1 VKNKLESDHFNKKVS
16 SATKWSALTQIVVKL
31 IQPITTIILARLL
44 LPEDFG
50 IVANITMIVSFAEMF
65 ADAGFSKY
73 IVQHE
78 FSNKNDLLI
87 TSLVAFWANI
97 MISVFLFIIII
108 LSRNTLALLIGSVGY
123 EWPLV
128 ISGVSIPLFSVVS
141 VQKAIFIRALDF
153 KTLFKIQL
161 FSSLVPFVVS
171 IPIAMIG
178 GGYWALIVGTLCTN
192 IISAVLLTCKSTLK
206 PRPYFNFSILKSMF
220 SFSYWTLIES
230 IVIWL
235 TAWVDIFLINN
246 ILSNYYIGL
255 FKNSISLINALTGII
270 VATFMPIMFSAL
282 SRNQNDDRLFF
293 HFYEK
298 NQKIVAY
305 LLFPI
310 SIGIY
315 IFRDFATLL
324 MLGPNWEEAAMIVG
338 CWGFASGF
346 VIVFSGFSS
355 EVYRAKGKPKISVM
369 HQSIWIAFI
378 IPLVLIGVRQS
389 FELFIYYRVVARF
402 SGILIAFVIMKVKFG
417 VSPIASIR
425 NVIAPIFA
433 SISMG
438 VFAVL
443 MNEIL
448 PAGMLFQFINIFICI
463 VFYYLFVRIVFKKDY
478 AEIITYLFNS

>member
-1 VKNKLESDHFNKKVS
+1 MKNKLESDYFNKKVS
-16 SATKWSALTQIVVKL
+16 SATRWSALTQIVVKL

-78 FSNKNDLLI
+78 FSDKNDLLI

-97 MISVFLFIIII
+97 IISVFLFIIII
-108 LSRNTLALLIGSVGY
+108 LSRNKLALLIGSVGY

-128 ISGVSIPLFSVVS
+128 ISGFSIPLFSVVS

-153 KTLFKIQL
+153 KTLFKIRL

-178 GGYWALIVGTLCTN
+178 GGYWALIFGTLCTN

-206 PRPYFNFSILKSMF
+206 PRPYFNFSILKTMF

-246 ILSNYYIGL
+246 FLSNYYIGL
-255 FKNSISLINALTGII
+255 FKNSISLINALTGVI
-270 VATFMPIMFSAL
+270 VATFTPIMFSAL
-282 SRNQNDDRLFF
+282 ARNQNDDRLFF

-315 IFRDFATLL
+315 LFRDFATLL
-324 MLGPNWEEAAMIVG
+324 MFGPNWEEAAMIVG
-338 CWGFASGF
+338 SWGFASGF

-369 HQSIWIAFI
+369 QQSIWIAFI

-389 FELFIYYRVVARF
+389 FEIFIYYRVVARF
-402 SGILIAFVIMKVKFG
+402 SGILIAFVLMKVNFG
-417 VSPIASIR
+417 VSPVATIR

-433 SISMG
+433 SASMG

-443 MNEIL
+443 LKEIL
-448 PAGMLFQFINIFICI
+448 PVGILFQFINIFLCI
-463 VFYYLFVRIVFKKDY
+463 IFYYLFVRLAFKKDY
-478 AEIITYLFNS
+478 VGIIAYLFNK